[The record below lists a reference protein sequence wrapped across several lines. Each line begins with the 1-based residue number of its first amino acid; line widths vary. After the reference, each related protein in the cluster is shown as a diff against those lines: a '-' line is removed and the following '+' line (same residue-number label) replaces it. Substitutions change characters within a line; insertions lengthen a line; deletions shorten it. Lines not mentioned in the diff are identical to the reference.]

1 VIVVPNTSPLIA
13 LSNIGELD
21 LLRFLFERIIIPRGV
36 AEEFGETL
44 PDWIEVRDVQ
54 NRIVVDLMRERLHK
68 GEAEAIALAIELNAD
83 LVIIDDK
90 SARESIFSRTE
101 GYRNCWA
108 NSFGKEERL
117 L

>member
-1 VIVVPNTSPLIA
+1 VIVVSNTSPLIA

-90 SARESIFSRTE
+90 SARNSFFSRTE